1 MVYGFSIFKISAIV
15 MQQGV
20 EIIFKIQYNNI
31 CNSIVAPLKSK
42 NFGGANL
49 RTMKRRAIMTKKQIV
64 NTIGWTVIVF
74 AILASYRY
82 YIGVDNWVEETLNWV
97 IPAAVGYF
105 LGYGQAQKDQRR

>member
-1 MVYGFSIFKISAIV
+1 

-20 EIIFKIQYNNI
+20 EIIFKIQYNNV

-49 RTMKRRAIMTKKQIV
+49 
-64 NTIGWTVIVF
+64 WTVIVF

>member
-1 MVYGFSIFKISAIV
+1 
-15 MQQGV
+15 
-20 EIIFKIQYNNI
+20 
-31 CNSIVAPLKSK
+31 
-42 NFGGANL
+42 
-49 RTMKRRAIMTKKQIV
+49 MTKKQIV

-105 LGYGQAQKDQRR
+105 LGYGQAQKRPKTVIIQKRLCNILINCIVFFFVK

>member
-1 MVYGFSIFKISAIV
+1 
-15 MQQGV
+15 
-20 EIIFKIQYNNI
+20 
-31 CNSIVAPLKSK
+31 
-42 NFGGANL
+42 
-49 RTMKRRAIMTKKQIV
+49 MTKKQIV

-105 LGYGQAQKDQRR
+105 LGYGQAQKTKDGNYHRKGYAIY

>member
-1 MVYGFSIFKISAIV
+1 MCKDMIFYKFVIILLQFIKFMRYFSKLID
-15 MQQGV
+15 
-20 EIIFKIQYNNI
+20 I
-31 CNSIVAPLKSK
+31 CINRYAPLKSK